1 MKLFSL
7 IQLKYNEFETAVR
20 DYLSKTLSN
29 LGAPTSN
36 SSVFGQIINVV
47 SSVTQNILSYIEDG
61 ITEQNK
67 YTAQRK
73 RSIYNLASI
82 SGYQPSTGTASTCLI
97 NIAFQPNNLQSL
109 NVTIPNKTKF
119 SCLQNGLTY
128 NAILPQ
134 EVIVMS
140 PQLSNISR
148 YITLVEG
155 RFETQS
161 FISRGGQLYTQNVP
175 FSGDTDMDYV
185 EVYVNGE
192 RWEKVDSLY
201 DMTPSGK
208 QYVARV
214 ALKSGI
220 DVIFGD
226 DQNGQ
231 SLNEGDVI
239 KVTYLIHSGEYGNI
253 DPNREVKF
261 EFSDNLTDVSG
272 EEVDGNSVFSITLF
286 KKDVINNGTFSESMD
301 RVREMIGYNSRSL
314 VLSDVKNYKQYFSR
328 FSFVGYNRTWSE
340 PGSLTINSLI
350 IKNYKNSLS
359 EGKDY
364 FNLSESD
371 FILSDVQKRSIVES
385 ISKSG
390 QQLVGTTINIFD
402 PVITKYAVYIYLK
415 LKTTEYDTTYMTNQ
429 IRNLLGDFFSDIYN
443 DRFIPKSDIMRLI
456 RDNVEGVDG
465 VDVYFLS
472 EWNEKALINRSYKM
486 NNTTIYLYDG
496 EDPGLGL
503 DSHGNIYLDGVERFP
518 VLMGGW
524 SFISS
529 SAGEP
534 IQLTHISDP
543 VTIVFE

>member
-1 MKLFSL
+1 
-7 IQLKYNEFETAVR
+7 
-20 DYLSKTLSN
+20 
-29 LGAPTSN
+29 
-36 SSVFGQIINVV
+36 
-47 SSVTQNILSYIEDG
+47 
-61 ITEQNK
+61 
-67 YTAQRK
+67 
-73 RSIYNLASI
+73 
-82 SGYQPSTGTASTCLI
+82 
-97 NIAFQPNNLQSL
+97 
-109 NVTIPNKTKF
+109 
-119 SCLQNGLTY
+119 
-128 NAILPQ
+128 
-134 EVIVMS
+134 
-140 PQLSNISR
+140 
-148 YITLVEG
+148 
-155 RFETQS
+155 
-161 FISRGGQLYTQNVP
+161 
-175 FSGDTDMDYV
+175 
-185 EVYVNGE
+185 
-192 RWEKVDSLY
+192 
-201 DMTPSGK
+201 
-208 QYVARV
+208 
-214 ALKSGI
+214 
-220 DVIFGD
+220 
-226 DQNGQ
+226 
-231 SLNEGDVI
+231 
-239 KVTYLIHSGEYGNI
+239 
-253 DPNREVKF
+253 
-261 EFSDNLTDVSG
+261 
-272 EEVDGNSVFSITLF
+272 
-286 KKDVINNGTFSESMD
+286 MD

-472 EWNEKALINRSYKM
+472 EWNEKALINRSYKV

-518 VLMGGW
+518 ILMGGW

-529 SAGEP
+529 NAGDP